1 MAAMASVGA
10 KDVKQSTEPPS
21 LNQIQR
27 WDVIVRPLVGP
38 IGRPVFIV
46 SFRRVL
52 HREAALVCYSL
63 TLLSLSSK

>member
-27 WDVIVRPLVGP
+27 WDVIVRPLAGP
-38 IGRPVFIV
+38 IGRP
-46 SFRRVL
+46 SSSSR
-52 HREAALVCYSL
+52 LVESYIERLRLCA
-63 TLLSLSSK
+63 TR